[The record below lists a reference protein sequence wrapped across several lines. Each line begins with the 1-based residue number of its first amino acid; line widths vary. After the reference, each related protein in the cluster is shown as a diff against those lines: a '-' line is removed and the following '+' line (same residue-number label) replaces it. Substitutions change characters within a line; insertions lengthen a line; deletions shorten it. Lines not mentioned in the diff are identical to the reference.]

1 MRERSIA
8 AHDTDRIESMRRQRF
23 RENAARSM
31 LVK

>member
-1 MRERSIA
+1 MPERSIA
-8 AHDTDRIESMRRQRF
+8 THDTDRIESTRRHRF